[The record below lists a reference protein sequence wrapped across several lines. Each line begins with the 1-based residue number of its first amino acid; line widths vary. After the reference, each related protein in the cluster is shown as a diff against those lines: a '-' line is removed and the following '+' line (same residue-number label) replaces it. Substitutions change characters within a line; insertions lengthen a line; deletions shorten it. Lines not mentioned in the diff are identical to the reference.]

1 MSMSELIII
10 GYPDKET
17 AGKVL
22 DELQGLEKDYLIDLD
37 DAALIV
43 RDEKGK
49 FKVTTTDHVVAQ
61 TTLGGMFWGT
71 LIGLLFLAPVAG
83 MAIGGAI
90 GAAAGGLGSM
100 GIKDEFKNQVLD
112 VVQPGNSAI
121 MAIVRRS
128 TPDKV
133 LEALAPFGGTVL
145 QTSLSHEAE
154 EKLVAALQGEK
165 VAAP

>member
-1 MSMSELIII
+1 MSMSELLVI

-17 AGKVL
+17 ASRVL
-22 DELQGLEKDYLIDLD
+22 EELQGLEKDYLIDLE

-49 FKVTTTDHVVAQ
+49 FKVTTTDHVMAQ
-61 TTLGGMFWGT
+61 AALGGMFWGT
-71 LIGLLFLAPVAG
+71 LIGFLFLAPVAG

-90 GAAAGGLGSM
+90 GAAAGGLGNM
-100 GIKDEFKNQVLD
+100 GIKDDFKNRVLD

-121 MAIVRRS
+121 LAVIRRS

-133 LEALAPFGGTVL
+133 MEALQPFGGTVL

-154 EKLVAALQGEK
+154 DNLIKALQGEK
-165 VAAP
+165 VTAA